1 MKAIVKVDGKGRI
14 TIPLYIRES
23 IGLEP
28 DSYVE
33 IEVIESGKELRLRP
47 IAKSDEVLADLTV
60 ELHNINDLHKLIEE
74 VVREGAD
81 IKLLKCRSL
90 NEERYSCTI
99 TIGVIDVEM
108 VEILRSTLSKARLP
122 ISSINIISRRPRL

>member
-33 IEVIESGKELRLRP
+33 VEVIEGGKELRLRP

-60 ELHNINDLHKLIEE
+60 ELHSINDLHKLIDE

-99 TIGVIDVEM
+99 TIGVIDVEL

-122 ISSINIISRRPRL
+122 ISSINIVSRRLRL

>member
-1 MKAIVKVDGKGRI
+1 LKAIVKVDGKGRI

-60 ELHNINDLHKLIEE
+60 ELHSINDLHKLIEE

>member
-60 ELHNINDLHKLIEE
+60 ELHSINDLHKLIEE

>member
-60 ELHNINDLHKLIEE
+60 QLHSINDLHKLIEE